1 MGNESRSIT
10 TTLNVIEQA
19 KQALEGLRLS
29 KAAAGELVFAVICE
43 SKLNNSILKSWAQ
56 EKEKKSSPDSPAG
69 HTATLDDLKRII
81 RQQKEIAKMFEQRK
95 SESNYTRKTD
105 HQNESKIRPI
115 DQKKQQFLGLLP
127 AKGQKPRI
135 KAIGIKSV

>member
-1 MGNESRSIT
+1 M
-10 TTLNVIEQA
+10 TTLNVIE
-19 KQALEGLRLS
+19 QALEGLRLS
-29 KAAAGELVFAVICE
+29 KAAAGELIFAVICE

-95 SESNYTRKTD
+95 
-105 HQNESKIRPI
+105 
-115 DQKKQQFLGLLP
+115 
-127 AKGQKPRI
+127 
-135 KAIGIKSV
+135 